1 MMKSKYILPLII
13 FSLLSVFQSN
23 AENNSLYLQLHSG
36 AHVLFP
42 LSEEPKIEFDEGDVF
57 ISTSQFE
64 FQDIAKYTFVDFL
77 NIPESLTEVQTEN
90 YPLFYSD
97 YIVLPASCPSSEV
110 ALYTVSGIQMMCPI
124 SKSEE
129 QWIMNISSLP
139 ANVYVLYICNKAI
152 KFVRR

>member
-1 MMKSKYILPLII
+1 MMNFKYKLPLII
-13 FSLLSVFQSN
+13 FSLVSVFQSY
-23 AENNSLYLQLHSG
+23 AENNSLYLQMHSG

-42 LSEEPKIEFDEGDVF
+42 LSDEPKIEFDEGDVF

-64 FQDIAKYTFVDFL
+64 FQDIAKYTFVDSL
-77 NIPESLTEVQTEN
+77 NIPESLTDVQVEN
-90 YPLFYSD
+90 CPLFYSD
-97 YIVLPASCPSSEV
+97 YIVLPAGCSSSNV
-110 ALYTVSGIQMMCPI
+110 ALYTVSGIPMTCPI

>member
-1 MMKSKYILPLII
+1 MVTYKFTLPL
-13 FSLLSVFQSN
+13 FCLLSVFPSS
-23 AENNSLYLQLHSG
+23 AANNSLYLQMHSG
-36 AHVLFP
+36 AHVMFP
-42 LSEEPKIEFDEGDVF
+42 LLEEPKIEFDEGDVF

-64 FQDIAKYTFVDFL
+64 FQDIAKYTFVDSL
-77 NIPESLTEVQTEN
+77 NISESLTDVQMEN

-97 YIVLPASCPSSEV
+97 RIVLPSGCSSSEV

-129 QWIMNISSLP
+129 QWIVNISSLP
-139 ANVYVLYICNKAI
+139 ANVYVLYICNEAI

>member
-1 MMKSKYILPLII
+1 MMMYRSIILCFLACF
-13 FSLLSVFQSN
+13 FSAINSN
-23 AENNSLYLQLHSG
+23 AENNTLYLQMHSG

-42 LSEEPKIEFDEGDVF
+42 LSDEPKIEFDEGDVF

-64 FQDIAKYTFVDFL
+64 FQDIAKYTFVDSL
-77 NIPESLTEVQTEN
+77 NIPESLTDVQKED

-97 YIVLPASCPSSEV
+97 HIVLPAGCSSSDV
-110 ALYTVSGIQMMCPI
+110 ALYTVSGIPMTCPI
-124 SKSEE
+124 SKSGE
-129 QWIMNISSLP
+129 QWTMNISSLP